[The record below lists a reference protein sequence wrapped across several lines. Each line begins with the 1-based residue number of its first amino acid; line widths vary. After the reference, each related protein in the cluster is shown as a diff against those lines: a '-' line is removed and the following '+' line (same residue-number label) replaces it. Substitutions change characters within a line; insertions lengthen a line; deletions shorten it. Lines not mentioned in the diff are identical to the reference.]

1 MGVMAANNIP
11 TVLIVFGA
19 TGDLMSKKI
28 GPSLFHLYR
37 RGKLPAMFRVIG
49 VARRPLSHDNFR
61 SLITQSLTGHREF
74 KEGSDLAN
82 QFLDRCFYQQGGFG
96 DEETYKLL
104 AETLGRVDGE
114 WNVCSNKLFYLAV
127 PPMHYETI
135 FRNLADSGLTIP
147 CGDADEGWTRVL
159 VEKPFGHDGETAA
172 KLDILLGSLFKEEQI
187 YRIDHYL
194 AKEML
199 QNILSFRF
207 SNNLLE
213 QSWNGRHIEKITV
226 RLLEKDGVNG
236 RGGFYDGIG
245 ALRDVGQNHLLQM
258 MAFVMMEQPAAFTA
272 EDVRAKRAKIL
283 KQLITPTT
291 EEVKEHTFRAQYD
304 GYLDVDGVKKS
315 SKTETYF
322 RVKAF
327 VDNPNWKN
335 VPILLEAGKAMKR
348 QVKEIIVTFKH
359 SSPCLCPPN
368 VKKHLKNRV
377 IFAIEP
383 KEKIVIHF
391 MAKKP
396 GLDMEIEPRK
406 IEFSYRSGRKHQY
419 VAEYEKLLLDCIEGN
434 QLLFVNTEEVQAM
447 WQFIDPIV
455 CAWDS
460 NVVPLASYP
469 QHSVIKLKD
478 ELQNGE

>member
-1 MGVMAANNIP
+1 MAANNIP

-19 TGDLMSKKI
+19 TGDLMHKKI

-49 VARRPLSHDNFR
+49 VARRPLTHDEFR
-61 SLITQSLTGHREF
+61 ALIVESLATHKEF
-74 KEGSDLAN
+74 KAGSEMARK
-82 QFLDRCFYQQGGFG
+82 FLERCFYQQGGFAQ
-96 DEETYKLL
+96 EHTYEQLS
-104 AETLGRVDGE
+104 ETLGRVDGE

-135 FRNLADSGLTIP
+135 FRHLSTSGLTIP
-147 CGDADEGWTRVL
+147 CGPDEGWTRVL
-159 VEKPFGHDGETAA
+159 VEKPFGQDAKTAA
-172 KLDILLGSLFKEEQI
+172 QLDELLSTLFREEQI

-226 RLLEKDGVNG
+226 RLLEKDGIEG
-236 RGGFYDGIG
+236 RGAFYDRIG

-272 EDVRAKRAKIL
+272 EDVRTKRAKVL
-283 KQLITPTT
+283 RELVVPSKQDVVDNTY
-291 EEVKEHTFRAQYD
+291 RAQYI
-304 GYLDVDGVKKS
+304 GYRDVEGVLPDS
-315 SKTETYF
+315 QTETYF
-322 RVKAF
+322 RVKTS
-327 VDNPNWKN
+327 VNNPNWKN
-335 VPILLEAGKAMKR
+335 VPILLEAGKAMKQ

-359 SSPCLCPPN
+359 TSPCLCPPD

-377 IFAIEP
+377 IFALEP
-383 KEKIVIHF
+383 KEKIAIHF

-447 WQFIDPIV
+447 WRFTDPIV
-455 CAWDS
+455 SAWENDA
-460 NVVPLASYP
+460 VKLETYK
-469 QHSVIKLKD
+469 QHSIMKLKP
-478 ELQNGE
+478 EE

>member
-1 MGVMAANNIP
+1 MAANNIP

-19 TGDLMSKKI
+19 TGDLMSRKI

-37 RGKLPAMFRVIG
+37 RGKLPAMFRVVG
-49 VARRPLSHDNFR
+49 VARRPLSHEAFR
-61 SLITQSLTGHREF
+61 ALLVDSLSSHREF
-74 KEGSDLAN
+74 KAGSPTAN
-82 QFLDRCFYQQGGFG
+82 QFLERCFYQQGGFG
-96 DEETYKLL
+96 EDETYAQLS
-104 AETLGRVDGE
+104 ATLGRVDGD

-135 FRNLADSGLTIP
+135 FRHLSSSGLTIP
-147 CGDADEGWTRVL
+147 CGPDEGWTRVL
-159 VEKPFGHDGETAA
+159 VEKPFGHDAETAA
-172 KLDILLGSLFKEEQI
+172 QLDQLLSTLFREEQI

-226 RLLEKDGVNG
+226 RLLEKDGVES
-236 RGGFYDGIG
+236 RGAFYDKIG

-258 MAFVMMEQPAAFTA
+258 MAFVMMDQPEAFSA
-272 EDVRAKRAKIL
+272 EAVRAKRAKIL
-283 KQLITPTT
+283 EELIRPT
-291 EEVKEHTFRAQYD
+291 EKDIRANTFRAAYD
-304 GYLDVDGVKKS
+304 GYRDVEGVLPN

-322 RVKAF
+322 RVRAY
-327 VDNPNWKN
+327 VDNPQWKG
-335 VPILLEAGKAMKR
+335 VPILLEAGKNMKR
-348 QVKEIIVTFKH
+348 QIKEIVVTFKH
-359 SSPCLCPPN
+359 TSPCLCPPN

-377 IFAIEP
+377 IFALEP
-383 KEKIVIHF
+383 KEKIAIHF

-434 QLLFVNTEEVQAM
+434 QLLFVNTQEVQAM
-447 WQFIDPIV
+447 WKFVDPIV
-455 CAWDS
+455 CAWGSD
-460 NVVPLASYP
+460 VVPLKSYAP
-469 QHSVIKLKD
+469 HAHMKLKQD
-478 ELQNGE
+478 D